1 LRVKN
6 TSLRRRARSLIGLTI
21 ALASLSLLT
30 GCAAGPNAATRLIT
44 QVTDGV
50 EGEAGPVKLRNF
62 TLVLQP
68 DSSVVLV
75 GTIVNQDEVE
85 DAVLAIGINGER
97 AKVWADGGEVE
108 ALPLIL
114 NRPQH
119 LAGPSATAYAYLD
132 SFTVKAGYRV
142 PVEVILQRGG
152 IVNLDVLVRERD
164 LEFADV
170 SLPN

>member
-1 LRVKN
+1 
-6 TSLRRRARSLIGLTI
+6 
-21 ALASLSLLT
+21 LT

-75 GTIVNQDEVE
+75 GTIVNQDEIE
-85 DAVLAIGINGER
+85 DAVLAVGINGER

-108 ALPLIL
+108 SLPLII
-114 NRPQH
+114 NGPQH
-119 LAGPSATAYAYLD
+119 LAGPSATAYVYLD
-132 SFTVKAGYRV
+132 SFAVKAGYRV

-152 IVNLDVLVRERD
+152 IVELDVLVRERD

>member
-1 LRVKN
+1 MEN

-30 GCAAGPNAATRLIT
+30 GCAAGPDAATRLIT

-75 GTIVNQDEVE
+75 GTIVNQDEV
-85 DAVLAIGINGER
+85 
-97 AKVWADGGEVE
+97 
-108 ALPLIL
+108 
-114 NRPQH
+114 
-119 LAGPSATAYAYLD
+119 
-132 SFTVKAGYRV
+132 
-142 PVEVILQRGG
+142 
-152 IVNLDVLVRERD
+152 
-164 LEFADV
+164 
-170 SLPN
+170 